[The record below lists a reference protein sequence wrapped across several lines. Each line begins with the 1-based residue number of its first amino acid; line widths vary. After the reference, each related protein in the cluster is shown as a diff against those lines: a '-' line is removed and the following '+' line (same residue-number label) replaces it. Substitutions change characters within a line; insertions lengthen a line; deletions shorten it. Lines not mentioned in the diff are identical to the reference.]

1 MKHRSFLLYALAAA
15 AALFYS
21 STSIR
26 SQVIPARRGVAPA
39 PFHSKDGKFS
49 GWKVTIPGGRP
60 LATPAVVAGQVFLG
74 GGFGSH
80 EFYSLDAA
88 TGNTRWIYHTA
99 DDGPTAAVFSDG
111 KIAFNTESCELEV
124 ITQNG
129 KPLWKKWLGD
139 PLMSMPAAADGVV
152 YMAYPN
158 SRGDAKYY
166 VAAFDL
172 GSGKELWKSPV
183 ASEIITAPVIDGER
197 LYLATVDG
205 SLVSFDRR
213 RGARIFEENKN
224 ATSAPAVWNGQ
235 CFFSRREASMVSK
248 NGSPVPQ
255 QNEMVAKRANIRAAR
270 IMDLPATT
278 RPADYLDYEKRAANS
293 AQERTSQSLDASVG
307 FAGALNKGSANIS
320 KTRANLGKGS
330 VHGVWAYQGSK
341 PFVDHGRVFS
351 SMGNAVICT
360 DAESGKV
367 LWTRTIGVYK
377 TDADKTRAQLDS
389 SLTPPAI
396 VNGKVFV
403 VSTFGE
409 VLALSAQ
416 TGDTLWSVDIGEP
429 VAFQPVITRGRV
441 YVATNNGSVFSFDT
455 GDAHDDGWQM
465 WGATSLHNGLVQTTD
480 QLLGS
485 FLGDACLLPTVVD
498 FLYPHGIVHV
508 PHAAARPS
516 GSCQAPIR
524 SRWPD

>member
-1 MKHRSFLLYALAAA
+1 MMRRSFLVCALAAA

-21 STSIR
+21 VTSIR
-26 SQVIPARRGVAPA
+26 SQPLPARRGPAPA

-80 EFYSLDAA
+80 EFYALDAA

-124 ITQNG
+124 ITQDG

-139 PLMSMPAAADGVV
+139 PLMSMPAVADGVV

-172 GSGKELWKSPV
+172 GSGKELWKSSI
-183 ASEIITAPVIDGER
+183 AGEIITAPVIDGER

-213 RGARIFEENKN
+213 RGARIFEESKN
-224 ATSAPAVWNGQ
+224 ATSAPAVWKGQ

-248 NGSPVPQ
+248 NGSRVRQ
-255 QNEMVAKRANIRAAR
+255 QNEVMAQRGNAPAAH
-270 IMDLPATT
+270 ILDIPATM
-278 RPADYLDYEKRAANS
+278 RPADYLDYDKRAASSPHES
-293 AQERTSQSLDASVG
+293 ASQKFDASVG
-307 FAGALNKGSANIS
+307 FGGVAKGSANMS
-320 KTRANLGKGS
+320 ATRANLGKGS

-341 PFVDHGRVFS
+341 PFVDRGRVFS

-367 LWTRTIGVYK
+367 LWTRTIDK
-377 TDADKTRAQLDS
+377 DKTRAQLDS

-403 VSTFGE
+403 ASIFGE
-409 VLALSAQ
+409 VLALSEQ

-429 VAFQPVITRGRV
+429 VAFQPVIARGRV

-455 GDAHDDGWQM
+455 GDARDDGWHM
-465 WGATSLHNGLVQTTD
+465 WGATSLHNGI
-480 QLLGS
+480 
-485 FLGDACLLPTVVD
+485 LPNN
-498 FLYPHGIVHV
+498 
-508 PHAAARPS
+508 
-516 GSCQAPIR
+516 
-524 SRWPD
+524 

>member
-1 MKHRSFLLYALAAA
+1 MMRRAFLVYALAAA

-21 STSIR
+21 VTSIR
-26 SQVIPARRGVAPA
+26 SQPLPTRRGPAPV

-49 GWKVTIPGGRP
+49 GWKVAIPGGRP

-80 EFYSLDAA
+80 EFYALDAA

-111 KIAFNTESCELEV
+111 RIAFNTESCELEV
-124 ITQNG
+124 ITQDG

-139 PLMSMPAAADGVV
+139 PLMSMPAVADGVV

-172 GSGKELWKSPV
+172 GSGKELWKS
-183 ASEIITAPVIDGER
+183 AIAGEIITAPVIDGER

-205 SLVSFDRR
+205 SLLSLDRR
-213 RGARIFEENKN
+213 HGARVFEESKN
-224 ATSAPAVWNGQ
+224 ATSAPAVWKGQ

-248 NGSPVPQ
+248 NGSRVPQ
-255 QNEMVAKRANIRAAR
+255 QNEVVAKRANISAAR
-270 IMDLPATT
+270 IVDLPATM
-278 RPADYLDYEKRAANS
+278 RPADYLDYEKRAAS
-293 AQERTSQSLDASVG
+293 SPHERASQSFDASVG
-307 FAGALNKGSANIS
+307 FAGLAKGSANMS
-320 KTRANLGKGS
+320 MTRANLGQGS

-367 LWTRTIGVYK
+367 LWTRTF
-377 TDADKTRAQLDS
+377 DPDKTRAQLDS

-403 VSTFGE
+403 ASIFGE

-429 VAFQPVITRGRV
+429 VAFQPVIARGRV

-455 GDAHDDGWQM
+455 GDARDDGWHM
-465 WGATSLHNGLVQTTD
+465 WGATGLHNGL
-480 QLLGS
+480 
-485 FLGDACLLPTVVD
+485 LPNN
-498 FLYPHGIVHV
+498 
-508 PHAAARPS
+508 
-516 GSCQAPIR
+516 
-524 SRWPD
+524 

>member
-1 MKHRSFLLYALAAA
+1 MRKIKMIRRSFVVYALAAA

-21 STSIR
+21 ATSVR
-26 SQVIPARRGVAPA
+26 SQPAPARRRAPV

-49 GWKVTIPGGRP
+49 GWKVATPGGRP
-60 LATPAVVAGQVFLG
+60 LATPAVAAGQIFVG

-80 EFYSLDAA
+80 EFYALDAA

-124 ITQNG
+124 ITQDG

-139 PLMSMPAAADGVV
+139 PLMSMPAVADGVV

-158 SRGDAKYY
+158 SRGDGKYY

-172 GSGKELWKSPV
+172 GSGKELWKNSI

-224 ATSAPAVWNGQ
+224 ATSAPAVWKAQ
-235 CFFSRREASMVSK
+235 SFFSRRETSMVSK

-255 QNEMVAKRANIRAAR
+255 QNEVVAKRANIPAAR
-270 IMDLPATT
+270 IMDLSATM
-278 RPADYLDYEKRAANS
+278 RPADYLDYEKRAAAS
-293 AQERTSQSLDASVG
+293 PHERASQNFDASVG
-307 FAGALNKGSANIS
+307 FGGAVKGSANIS
-320 KTRANLGKGS
+320 KMRSNLGKGS

-341 PFVDHGRVFS
+341 PFVDRGRVFS
-351 SMGNAVICT
+351 SMGNTVICT

-367 LWTRTIGVYK
+367 LWTRIIGVYK

-389 SLTPPAI
+389 SLTPPAM

-403 VSTFGE
+403 ASIFGE

-416 TGDTLWSVDIGEP
+416 SGDTLWSVDIGEP
-429 VAFQPVITRGRV
+429 VAFQPVIARGRV

-455 GDAHDDGWQM
+455 GDARDDGWHM
-465 WGATSLHNGLVQTTD
+465 WGATSLHNGL
-480 QLLGS
+480 
-485 FLGDACLLPTVVD
+485 LPNN
-498 FLYPHGIVHV
+498 
-508 PHAAARPS
+508 
-516 GSCQAPIR
+516 
-524 SRWPD
+524 

>member
-1 MKHRSFLLYALAAA
+1 MKRHSSFAYALAAA
-15 AALFYS
+15 AALFYYS
-21 STSIR
+21 APIR
-26 SQVIPARRGVAPA
+26 SQPVPVRRGPAPA

-49 GWKVTIPGGRP
+49 GWKVNIPGGRP

-80 EFYSLDAA
+80 EFYALDAA

-111 KIAFNTESCELEV
+111 RIAFNTESCELEV
-124 ITQNG
+124 ITEDG

-139 PLMSMPAAADGVV
+139 PLMSMPAIAGGVV

-172 GSGKELWKSPV
+172 GSGKELWKSSI
-183 ASEIITAPVIDGER
+183 AGEIITAPVIDEQR
-197 LYLATVDG
+197 VYLATVEG

-213 RGARIFEENKN
+213 SGARIFEENKN

-248 NGSPVPQ
+248 NGNRVRQ
-255 QNEMVAKRANIRAAR
+255 QNEVVARRGNAPAAP
-270 IMDLPATT
+270 ILDLPRTM
-278 RPADYLDYEKRAANS
+278 RQADYLDYEKRVAVS
-293 AQERTSQSLDASVG
+293 GRERISQSLDASVG
-307 FAGALNKGSANIS
+307 FAGANNKGSANMIM
-320 KTRANLGKGS
+320 TRSNLGQGS

-341 PFVDHGRVFS
+341 PFIDRGRVFS

-360 DAESGKV
+360 DALSGKV
-367 LWTRTIGVYK
+367 LWTRTL
-377 TDADKTRAQLDS
+377 DADKTRAQLDS

-403 VSTFGE
+403 ASIFGE

-429 VAFQPVITRGRV
+429 VAFQPAIARGRI
-441 YVATNNGSVFSFDT
+441 YVATNSGSVFSFDT
-455 GDAHDDGWQM
+455 GDTRDDGWRM
-465 WGATSLHNGLVQTTD
+465 WGATSRHNGLM
-480 QLLGS
+480 
-485 FLGDACLLPTVVD
+485 
-498 FLYPHGIVHV
+498 
-508 PHAAARPS
+508 PS
-516 GSCQAPIR
+516 N
-524 SRWPD
+524 